1 MYPFLLGIKRAF
13 AYARVS
19 TEHQSGLSIEGQLRV
34 CKQFGEMFGV
44 EVVAEFSDKES
55 GKNDERE
62 QFDVMMER
70 LKRGEA
76 DAVLCE
82 KYDRFSRSG
91 ASGEVLIQKIEKE
104 LGVKVIAAAELID
117 TTTPLGKAMRG
128 IKMIFSN
135 MEREE
140 IVTRTTK
147 RMKDIATHGFW
158 MGGRPPLGYKVVTSP
173 DIDGR
178 NRKRLEIDESAAPL
192 VRKIFEMY
200 GGGKTQTQVI
210 DWLNEQGFKSSKGNA
225 FTKSSFSDLL
235 KNEKYIGI
243 YTYAVGT
250 KQSKHV
256 KRDGTVKI
264 PGAIPAIIDEQT
276 WEKVQMRF
284 KVHPGRKHKYL
295 LGGLAVC
302 GVCGAYLHGSGSSAP
317 IYRCV
322 KHRPQISITKQK
334 LETQIFK
341 YIEYEVFENF
351 DDTDFEIMAQSL
363 SQKAAA
369 SDIERQKKLDEFRLQ
384 KSRLETEERR
394 IVDAIRMGIALDAIR
409 EDAEKLRQGKEML
422 NMKINQLESSESR
435 DYVSAEDLKLNWE
448 RMKREF
454 LEGDDSKKEEI
465 ARQTIQKIEV
475 LPDYVRIFPK

>member
-1 MYPFLLGIKRAF
+1 MYPFLLGVKRAF
-13 AYARVS
+13 SYARVS

-44 EVVAEFSDKES
+44 EIAAEFSDKES

-62 QFDVMMER
+62 QFDVMMDR

-91 ASGEVLIQKIEKE
+91 ASGEVLIQKIERQ
-104 LGVKVIAAAELID
+104 LGVRVIAAAELID
-117 TTTPLGKAMRG
+117 TSTPLGKAMRG

-140 IVTRTTK
+140 IVARTTK

-158 MGGRPPLGYKVVTSP
+158 LGGQPPLGYRVVNSP
-173 DIDGR
+173 DSDGR
-178 NRKRLEIDESAAPL
+178 TRKRLEIDEQTAPL

-200 GGGKTQTQVI
+200 AGGKTQMQI
-210 DWLNEQGFKSSKGNA
+210 ISWLNEQGYKSSKGNR
-225 FTKSSFSDLL
+225 FSKSSLSDML

-264 PGAIPAIIDEQT
+264 PGAIPAIIDEET
-276 WEKVQMRF
+276 WERVQMRF
-284 KVHPGRKHKYL
+284 RVYPGRKHKYL
-295 LGGLAVC
+295 LAGLAVC
-302 GVCGAYLHGSGSSAP
+302 GVCGGFLHGYGGTAP
-317 IYRCV
+317 QYRCK
-322 KHRPQISITKQK
+322 KHKPQLSITKQK
-334 LETQIFK
+334 LETQVFK
-341 YIEYEVFENF
+341 YIEHEIFSGL
-351 DDTDFEIMAQSL
+351 DSTDFEVMAQAL
-363 SQKAAA
+363 SQKAA
-369 SDIERQKKLDEFRLQ
+369 STDSQRQKKLDELQ
-384 KSRLETEERR
+384 LKKARLETEERR
-394 IVDAIRMGIALDAIR
+394 IADAIRQGIALDILR
-409 EDAEKLRQGKEML
+409 DDAEKL
-422 NMKINQLESSESR
+422 KIEKDSIEFKLAQLGAAEKK
-435 DYVSAEDLKLNWE
+435 DYISADDLQLNWE

-454 LEGDDSKKEEI
+454 LEGDDEKKEEI
-465 ARQTIQKIEV
+465 ARQTIQKVEV